1 MNINILY
8 CVQWNYEPQALSL
21 RDELYEAFRN
31 YTGVSIEIVPGARG
45 SFEVIVDKV
54 MVFSKLDLDRFPN
67 SGEIVNLIKG
77 S

>member
-1 MNINILY
+1 M
-8 CVQWNYEPQALSL
+8 